1 MLRDYQELNRREG
14 RDGEVGFRRR
24 EQRVQSKEGKQN
36 LACLK
41 NANTWYHWSIEQER
55 ARSERQDVKWAEPGL
70 VISVALV
77 VNL

>member
-1 MLRDYQELNRREG
+1 MLSDYQELNRREG
-14 RDGEVGFRRR
+14 RDGKVGLRRR
-24 EQRVQSKEGKQN
+24 EQHVQGKEGKQN

-41 NANTWYHWSIEQER
+41 NANTWYHWSMEQEG
-55 ARSERQDVKWAEPGL
+55 AGSEGQDVKRAEPGL

>member
-24 EQRVQSKEGKQN
+24 EHHVQGKEGKQN

-41 NANTWYHWSIEQER
+41 NANTWYHWSMEQEG
-55 ARSERQDVKWAEPGL
+55 ARSERWDVKWAEPGL